1 MDFFYIP
8 LEVQRKVFYKIGRK
22 NYIKLPKPGTNPRG
36 VEISKEALISL
47 VKDDN
52 NKNIVIDWRKTKI
65 EFNSYK
71 RWVDLWREE

>member
-1 MDFFYIP
+1 VDFFYIP